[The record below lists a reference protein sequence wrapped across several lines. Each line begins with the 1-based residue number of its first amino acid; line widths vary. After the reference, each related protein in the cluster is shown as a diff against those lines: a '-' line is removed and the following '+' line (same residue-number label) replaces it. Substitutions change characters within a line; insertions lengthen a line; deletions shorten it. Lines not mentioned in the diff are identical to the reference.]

1 MSKKNLR
8 RLSCGYMDD
17 NHKKLESIAKKCS
30 DRNLQVKIDGL
41 KRMLQNQGWAET
53 EEGIEKD
60 DFLSAAIEKLD
71 KAVSSESWLIA
82 DLHCKKVESLLLR
95 RGDICP
101 NLDTMTPKQKK
112 EKARRDKARDKRLKE
127 REKRKKKGLPIADL
141 YSADELNEEFYAA
154 ALDNYAKIETEKR
167 ICHDK
172 LSVNPND
179 RYAQTQ
185 WGILKIKS
193 QGAKE
198 CCELYENEMTRN
210 ALAKTMSQL
219 PAMRKEAIA
228 RREISDDMFKV
239 IVEEYNKTK
248 EEMTAENSDIQ
259 NLANQYVSGT
269 ASTSGQGASVQG
281 GVAQGTAAAGQT
293 DMRADAI
300 FNDPE
305 FQALGKV
312 PDAEEQKMQEILDN
326 AESTIAQLNASI
338 RLDDRQIEKSNSVI
352 KDYEAQL
359 RTLLKRRDA
368 ANANECISLDGEIS
382 HVAGLMESE
391 KKNVKR
397 FVREKENTSKAI
409 RVMMGLKGVKDV
421 RQAQAMWKESF
432 GDQSNL
438 ADVAMFIKS
447 FDEQK
452 NAEFTE
458 SEIILDTADGAD
470 IETDTAPSTQT
481 LKNELE
487 QKDEHK
493 FDDLKKML
501 GLEGNGNES

>member
-1 MSKKNLR
+1 MNKKNLK

-17 NHKKLESIAKKCS
+17 NNKKLESIVKKCS

-53 EEGIEKD
+53 EDGIEKD

-82 DLHCKKVESLLLR
+82 DLHCKKIESLLLR
-95 RGDICP
+95 RGEICP

-112 EKARRDKARDKRLKE
+112 EKARRDKARVKRLKE

-154 ALDNYAKIETEKR
+154 ALDDYAKIENEKR

-172 LSVNPND
+172 LSANPND

-185 WGILKIKS
+185 WGLLKIKS

-210 ALAKTMSQL
+210 VLAKSMGQL

-248 EEMTAENSDIQ
+248 EEMVTENSGVQDIV
-259 NLANQYVSGT
+259 NQYVNGT
-269 ASTSGQGASVQG
+269 SIGQEAA
-281 GVAQGTAAAGQT
+281 AQDGTVRGTAAAGQT
-293 DMRADAI
+293 DVRADAI

-305 FQALGKV
+305 FQAFGKV
-312 PDAEEQKMQEILDN
+312 PNAEEQKMQEILDS

-359 RTLLKRRDA
+359 RTLLKKRDN
-368 ANANECISLDGEIS
+368 ANANDCISLDGEIS
-382 HVAGLMESE
+382 HIAGLMESE

-409 RVMMGLKGVKDV
+409 RVMMGLKGVKNV
-421 RQAQAMWKESF
+421 QQAQAMWKESF

-438 ADVAMFIKS
+438 ADVAMFIKN
-447 FDEQK
+447 FDEEK

-458 SEIILDTADGAD
+458 SEIILDTADGAE
-470 IETDTAPSTQT
+470 IETDTAPSTQA

-501 GLEGNGNES
+501 GLGGNGNES

>member
-1 MSKKNLR
+1 
-8 RLSCGYMDD
+8 
-17 NHKKLESIAKKCS
+17 
-30 DRNLQVKIDGL
+30 
-41 KRMLQNQGWAET
+41 MLQNQGWAET

-71 KAVSSESWLIA
+71 KAVSSESLLIA
-82 DLHCKKVESLLLR
+82 ELHCKKIESLLLR
-95 RGDICP
+95 RGEICP

-154 ALDNYAKIETEKR
+154 ALDNYAKIESEKR

-172 LSVNPND
+172 LSANPND

-185 WGILKIKS
+185 WGLLKIKS

-210 ALAKTMSQL
+210 TLAKTMSQL
-219 PAMRKEAIA
+219 PAMRKEAIL

-248 EEMTAENSDIQ
+248 EDMVTENVAVQDI
-259 NLANQYVSGT
+259 ANQYINGT
-269 ASTSGQGASVQG
+269 AGTGYGQE
-281 GVAQGTAAAGQT
+281 AAAHDGTQGSAAAQQT
-293 DMRADAI
+293 DARADAI

-305 FQALGKV
+305 FQAFGKV
-312 PDAEEQKMQEILDN
+312 PNAEEQKMQEILDN
-326 AESTIAQLNASI
+326 VESTIAQLNASI

-359 RTLLKRRDA
+359 RTLLKKRDA

-382 HVAGLMESE
+382 HIAGLMESE

-409 RVMMGLKGVKDV
+409 RVMMGLKGVKDI
-421 RQAQAMWKESF
+421 RQAQAMWKENF

-438 ADVAMFIKS
+438 ADVAMFIKD
-447 FDEQK
+447 FDEKK
-452 NAEFTE
+452 NEEFTE

-470 IETDTAPSTQT
+470 IQTDTAPSTQAI
-481 LKNELE
+481 KNELE

-493 FDDLKKML
+493 FDDLKRML
-501 GLEGNGNES
+501 GLEGSDNES